1 MGTTLLEV
9 ANRALG
15 RLGAVRITALTDTT
29 ASAKAVAACFPG
41 VPDWV
46 LRSWRWR
53 FALRREAL
61 FSPEPVPGGAYA
73 WRYALPADY
82 LGWAACEEDTEALVL
97 EGLGVLSDREA
108 PLWLRYVAQ
117 VTDPGQWDPAFAE
130 VLSWKLAVEMQ
141 PELAPAVS
149 PFTLS
154 SDFASALKQA
164 HRSGAIEPP
173 CPPPQGLNWEGARR

>member
-15 RLGAVRITALTDTT
+15 RLGAV
-29 ASAKAVAACFPG
+29 SACFPG

-53 FALRREAL
+53 FALRREGLLNA
-61 FSPEPVPGGAYA
+61 EPVPGGAYA

-82 LGWAACEEDTEALVL
+82 LGWAGCEEDMEALVL
-97 EGLGVLSDREA
+97 EGLGVLSDRDA

-130 VLSWKLAVEMQ
+130 ALSWKLAMEMQ
-141 PELAPAVS
+141 PELAPEMS

-154 SDFASALKQA
+154 AGFESALKQA
-164 HRSGAIEPP
+164 HRSGAIEPA
-173 CPPPQGLNWEGARR
+173 CSVLQALNWEVARR